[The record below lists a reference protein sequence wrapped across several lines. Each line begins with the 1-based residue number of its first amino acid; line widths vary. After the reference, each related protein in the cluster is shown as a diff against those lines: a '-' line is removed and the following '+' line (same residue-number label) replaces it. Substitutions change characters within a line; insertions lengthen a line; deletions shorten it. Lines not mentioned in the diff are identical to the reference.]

1 MSLAVPGVLEATLG
15 CPLWLK
21 DVSKHR
27 PVSLNLDVR
36 IAADGTTEPS
46 RQMRWVRGT
55 WARRAVTTFTRG
67 LGFVPGGLGPGHGL
81 NRALPGRADGTH
93 WRVAQVSEEADGT
106 ATPTA
111 GPVGRARGMTCGG
124 GWETGDVSCGGCQP
138 ASRRPP
144 GRGPSGRPQALRAVT

>member
-1 MSLAVPGVLEATLG
+1 MSLAVPGVLEATLD

-81 NRALPGRADGTH
+81 NRALPGRAD
-93 WRVAQVSEEADGT
+93 ET